1 MPEKHATII
10 THNNPKSPVS
20 EAYRVLRTNI
30 QFSGVDKPL
39 KTILV
44 TSSGPMEGKT
54 TTIANLAVIF
64 AQCGNKVLL
73 VDTDLRR
80 PMLHKVFML
89 LNDRGLTNLLT
100 SQNNTVSFIQHDV
113 VKNLDVLTSGTI
125 PPNPSELLSSNAMK
139 NFIEK
144 VKNTY
149 DIILMDSPPVGSVTD
164 ASIISTYADGTILVI
179 KSGKTEIETVKRAK
193 ELLEKINAN
202 IIGVVLNNIDK
213 KVIGSNYYPYY
224 YYGADEKKKK
234 RRNKKKEQ
242 IKP

>member
-1 MPEKHATII
+1 MLEKDTII

-30 QFSGVDKPL
+30 QFSSVDKPL

-64 AQCGNKVLL
+64 AQCGSKVLL
-73 VDTDLRR
+73 IDTDLRR

-100 SQNNTVSFIQHDV
+100 AQKDSVSFIQHDV
-113 VKNLDVLTSGTI
+113 VKNLDVLTSGII

-139 NFIEK
+139 NFIENI
-144 VKNTY
+144 KNNY
-149 DIILMDSPPVGSVTD
+149 DIVLMDSPPVGSVTD
-164 ASIISTYADGTILVI
+164 ASIISTYVDGTILVV
-179 KSGKTEIETVKRAK
+179 KSGRTEVETVKRAK

-202 IIGVVLNNIDK
+202 IIGVVLNNINK
-213 KVIGSNYYPYY
+213 KQIGYSYYPYY
-224 YYGADEKKKK
+224 YYSDDEEKKRK
-234 RRNKKKEQ
+234 RKHK
-242 IKP
+242 

>member
-1 MPEKHATII
+1 MLEKSMII
-10 THNNPKSPVS
+10 TQNNPKSPIS

-44 TSSGPMEGKT
+44 TSAGPMEGKT

-64 AQCGNKVLL
+64 AQCGSKVLL
-73 VDTDLRR
+73 IDTDLRR

-100 SQNNTVSFIQHDV
+100 SQKDTVSFIQHDV
-113 VKNLDVLTSGTI
+113 VKNLDVLTSGVI

-144 VKNTY
+144 VKASY
-149 DIILMDSPPVGSVTD
+149 DIILMDSPPVVSVTD
-164 ASIISTYADGTILVI
+164 ASIISTYADATILVV

-202 IIGVVLNNIDK
+202 IIGVVLNNISK
-213 KVIGSNYYPYY
+213 KQLDYSYY
-224 YYGADEKKKK
+224 YYYSEEGDKK
-234 RRNKKKEQ
+234 RKNKHK
-242 IKP
+242 

>member
-1 MPEKHATII
+1 MII
-10 THNNPKSPVS
+10 TQNNPKSPIS

-44 TSSGPMEGKT
+44 TSAGPMEGKT

-64 AQCGNKVLL
+64 AQCGSKVLL
-73 VDTDLRR
+73 IDTDLRR

-100 SQNNTVSFIQHDV
+100 SQKDTVSFIQHDV
-113 VKNLDVLTSGTI
+113 VKNLDVLTSGVI

-144 VKNTY
+144 VKASY
-149 DIILMDSPPVGSVTD
+149 DIILMDSPPVVSVTD
-164 ASIISTYADGTILVI
+164 ASIISTYADATILVV

-202 IIGVVLNNIDK
+202 IIGVVLNNISK
-213 KVIGSNYYPYY
+213 KQLDYSYY
-224 YYGADEKKKK
+224 YYYSEEGDKK
-234 RRNKKKEQ
+234 RKNKHK
-242 IKP
+242 

>member
-30 QFSGVDKPL
+30 QFSSVDKPL

-64 AQCGNKVLL
+64 AQCGSKVLL
-73 VDTDLRR
+73 IDTDLRR
-80 PMLHKVFML
+80 PILHKVFML

-149 DIILMDSPPVGSVTD
+149 NIILMDSPPVVSVTD
-164 ASIISTYADGTILVI
+164 ASIISTYADATILVV
-179 KSGKTEIETVKRAK
+179 KSGKTEIETVKRAQ
-193 ELLEKINAN
+193 EILEKVNAN
-202 IIGVVLNNIDK
+202 IIGVVLNNINK
-213 KVIGSNYYPYY
+213 KEIGYSYYPYY
-224 YYGADEKKKK
+224 FYGDEGEKKKK
-234 RRNKKKEQ
+234 RKHK
-242 IKP
+242 